1 LQGFLQFSEK
11 PCKNM
16 IGKNKQSGQ
25 MNFLYQT
32 LKDQLNPRNPLYQLT
47 GKIDWG
53 SVDADFAEYYIDF
66 GRPAKPVRLMVSLLI
81 LKQLHNL
88 SDESVVERWVEN
100 PYFQY
105 FSGETHFQWSM
116 PCDPSDLVHF
126 RHRVGKE
133 GIEKIFRL
141 SVQLQG
147 KDARQKSVS
156 IDTTVQEKNI
166 TFPTDLKLAVRII
179 AKCRSIA
186 EKEDIELRQ
195 SYKRI
200 VKEHILNQRFK
211 DHPKNKKKAMASARK
226 VKTIAGRLVRELGRK
241 LPVQSAHRT
250 ELGLFRKVL
259 SQTRQSK
266 NKVYSLHEPDV
277 SCIAKGKDH
286 KKYEFG
292 SKVSFA
298 ITKTTNVIVSVVT
311 FKGNPYDGGTLKDT
325 LDFHE
330 RITGLRAKEATVDR
344 GYRGRKMVDG
354 TIIYTP
360 SPPKPKDSAY
370 RKQQARVRFR
380 RRAAIEPIFGH
391 AKQDHRMAR
400 NYLKRFIGDE
410 INALMAASAFNF
422 RRWLR
427 KVKLLPSFLSRWL
440 AQYMHKTIVPLF
452 VKQEWTTSL
461 AVHAPLSRKL
471 QRYTC

>member
-1 LQGFLQFSEK
+1 
-11 PCKNM
+11 M

-25 MNFLYQT
+25 MSFLFQT
-32 LKDQLNPRNPLYQLT
+32 LKEQLNPRHPLYQLT
-47 GKIDWG
+47 GKIDWK
-53 SVDADFAEYYIDF
+53 SVEGDFQEYYIDF

-81 LKQLHNL
+81 LKQLYNL
-88 SDESVVERWVEN
+88 SDESTVGQWVEN

-133 GIEKIFRL
+133 GFEKIFRL

-147 KDARQKSVS
+147 KDAQQKCVS

-179 AKCRSIA
+179 AKCRKMA
-186 EKEDIELRQ
+186 EKGNIPLRQ
-195 SYKRI
+195 SYKRT
-200 VKEHILNQRFK
+200 VKQHMLNQRFK
-211 DHPKNKKKAMASARK
+211 DHPKNKKKALASGRK
-226 VKTIAGRLVRELGRK
+226 IRTIAGRLVRELERK
-241 LPVQSAHRT
+241 LPEQSAWRA
-250 ELGLFRKVL
+250 ELDVFRKVL

-266 NKVYSLHEPDV
+266 NKIYSLHEPEV

-311 FKGNPYDGGTLKDT
+311 FKGNPYDGDTLKQT
-325 LDFHE
+325 LDFHQQ
-330 RITGLRAKEATVDR
+330 ITGIRAKEATVDR
-344 GYRGRKMVDG
+344 GYRGRKIVDG
-354 TIIYTP
+354 TIIQTP
-360 SPPKPKDSAY
+360 SPPKAKDSAY
-370 RKQQARVRFR
+370 RKQQARIRFR

-391 AKQDHRMAR
+391 TKQDPRMAR
-400 NYLKRFIGDE
+400 NFLRRFVGDE

-427 KVKLLPSFLSRWL
+427 KVKLLPDFLAEWVS
-440 AQYMHKTIVPLF
+440 QYLCRTIHVRFTGLKWD
-452 VKQEWTTSL
+452 VVLVSQ
-461 AVHAPLSRKL
+461 
-471 QRYTC
+471 

>member
-1 LQGFLQFSEK
+1 
-11 PCKNM
+11 M
-16 IGKNKQSGQ
+16 VGKNKQSGQ
-25 MNFLYQT
+25 MSFLFQT
-32 LKDQLNPRNPLYQLT
+32 LKEQLNPRNPLYQLT
-47 GKIDWG
+47 GKIDWK
-53 SVDADFAEYYIDF
+53 SVEGDFLEYYIDF

-81 LKQLHNL
+81 LKQLYNP
-88 SDESVVERWVEN
+88 SDESVVDRWVEN

-141 SVQLQG
+141 SVGLQG
-147 KDARQKSVS
+147 KDGQQKCVS

-166 TFPTDLKLAVRII
+166 RFPTDLKLAVRII
-179 AKCRSIA
+179 AKCRKLA
-186 EKEDIELRQ
+186 EKQGITLRQ
-195 SYKRI
+195 SYKRT
-200 VKEHILNQRFK
+200 VKQHMLNQRFK
-211 DHPKNKKKAMASARK
+211 DHPKNKKKALASVRK
-226 VKTIAGRLVRELGRK
+226 IRTIAGRLVRELERK
-241 LPVQSAHRT
+241 LPEQSAWRA
-250 ELGLFRKVL
+250 ELDMFGKVL

-266 NKVYSLHEPDV
+266 NKIYSLHEPEV

-311 FKGNPYDGGTLKDT
+311 FKGNPYDGDTLKET
-325 LDFHE
+325 LDFHQQ
-330 RITGLRAKEATVDR
+330 ITGIRAKEATVDR

-354 TIIYTP
+354 TVIQTP
-360 SPPKPKDSAY
+360 SPPKSKDSAY
-370 RKQQARVRFR
+370 RKQQARIRFR

-391 AKQDHRMAR
+391 TKQDHRMAR
-400 NYLKRFIGDE
+400 NYLRRFVGDE
-410 INALMAASAFNF
+410 INALMAAAAFNF

-427 KVKLLPSFLSRWL
+427 KVKLLPDFLAEWL
-440 AQYMHKTIVPLF
+440 SQYLL
-452 VKQEWTTSL
+452 TTGLLRFDDLKWSS
-461 AVHAPLSRKL
+461 AHDVHSI
-471 QRYTC
+471 Y

>member
-1 LQGFLQFSEK
+1 
-11 PCKNM
+11 M

-25 MNFLYQT
+25 MNFLFQT

-53 SVDADFAEYYIDF
+53 SVDSDFAGYYIDF
-66 GRPAKPVRLMVSLLI
+66 GRPAKPVRLMISLLI
-81 LKQLHNL
+81 LKQLYNL

-105 FSGETHFQWSM
+105 FSGETHFQWTM

-141 SVQLQG
+141 SVGLQG
-147 KDARQKSVS
+147 KDAQQKCVS

-179 AKCRSIA
+179 AKCRKIS
-186 EKEDIELRQ
+186 EKEGIPLRQ
-195 SYKRI
+195 SYKRT
-200 VKEHILNQRFK
+200 VKQHMLDQRFK

-226 VKTIAGRLVRELGRK
+226 VKTIAGRLVRELERK
-241 LPVQSAHRT
+241 LPGQSAWRA
-250 ELGLFRKVL
+250 ELDMFRKVL

-266 NKVYSLHEPDV
+266 QKVYSLHEPEV
-277 SCIAKGKDH
+277 SCIAKGKEH

-311 FKGNPYDGGTLKDT
+311 FKGNPYDGDTLKET
-325 LDFHE
+325 LDFHQK
-330 RITGLRAKEATVDR
+330 ITGLRAKDATVDR
-344 GYRGRKMVDG
+344 GYRGRRMVDG
-354 TIIYTP
+354 TIIHTP
-360 SPPKPKDSAY
+360 SPPKSKDTAY
-370 RKQQARVRFR
+370 RKQQARIRFR

-391 AKQDHRMAR
+391 TKHDHRMAR
-400 NYLKRFIGDE
+400 NYLRRFIGDE

-422 RRWLR
+422 RRWMR
-427 KVKLLPSFLSRWL
+427 KVKLLPDFLSDWL
-440 AQYMHKTIVPLF
+440 TLQVHRMVLPRFFNLKMIICTSNNNHVQ
-452 VKQEWTTSL
+452 VKSGCFIDQEDFKMTS
-461 AVHAPLSRKL
+461 
-471 QRYTC
+471 

>member
-1 LQGFLQFSEK
+1 
-11 PCKNM
+11 M
-16 IGKNKQSGQ
+16 IGKNKHPGQ
-25 MNFLYQT
+25 MSFLFQT
-32 LKDQLNPRNPLYQLT
+32 LKEQLNPRHPLYQLT
-47 GKIDWG
+47 GKIDWK
-53 SVDADFAEYYIDF
+53 SAESDFQDYYIDF

-81 LKQLHNL
+81 LKKLHNL
-88 SDESVVERWVEN
+88 SDESVVDRWVEN

-141 SVQLQG
+141 SVGLQG
-147 KDARQKSVS
+147 KDAQQKCVS

-179 AKCRSIA
+179 AKCRKMA
-186 EKEDIELRQ
+186 EKQGIPLRQ
-195 SYKRI
+195 SYKRT
-200 VKEHILNQRFK
+200 VKQHMLNQRFK
-211 DHPKNKKKAMASARK
+211 DHPKNKKKALASGRK
-226 VKTIAGRLVRELGRK
+226 IKTIAGRLVRELERK
-241 LPVQSAHRT
+241 LPEQSAWRA
-250 ELGLFRKVL
+250 ELDMYSKVL

-266 NKVYSLHEPDV
+266 NKIYSLHEPEV

-311 FKGNPYDGGTLKDT
+311 FKGNPYDGDTLMQT
-325 LDFHE
+325 LDFHQQ
-330 RITGLRAKEATVDR
+330 ITGIRAKEATVDR

-354 TIIYTP
+354 TLIQTP
-360 SPPKPKDSAY
+360 SPPKSKDSAY
-370 RKQQARVRFR
+370 RKQQARIRFR

-391 AKQDHRMAR
+391 TKQDHPMAR
-400 NYLKRFIGDE
+400 NYLKRFVGDE

-427 KVKLLPSFLSRWL
+427 KVKLLPDFLANWVS
-440 AQYMHKTIVPLF
+440 QYLLTTIRTQFDAL
-452 VKQEWTTSL
+452 KWSL
-461 AVHAPLSRKL
+461 AVL
-471 QRYTC
+471 

>member
-1 LQGFLQFSEK
+1 
-11 PCKNM
+11 M
-16 IGKNKQSGQ
+16 IGKNKQTGQ
-25 MNFLYQT
+25 MSFLFQT
-32 LKDQLNPRNPLYQLT
+32 LKDQLNPKHPMYQLT
-47 GKIDWG
+47 NTIDWQ
-53 SVDADFAEYYIDF
+53 SVEGDFQEYYIAF

-81 LKQLHNL
+81 LKQLYNL
-88 SDESVVERWVEN
+88 SDESVVDRWVEN

-147 KDARQKSVS
+147 KDAQQKCVS

-179 AKCRSIA
+179 AKCRKMAQEEGIQ
-186 EKEDIELRQ
+186 LRQ
-195 SYKRI
+195 SYKRT
-200 VKEHILNQRFK
+200 VKQHLLNQRFK
-211 DHPKNKKKAMASARK
+211 DHPKNKKKALASGRK
-226 VKTIAGRLVRELGRK
+226 IKTIAGRLVRELERK
-241 LPVQSAHRT
+241 LPEQSAWQT
-250 ELGLFRKVL
+250 DLGLFRKVL
-259 SQTRQSK
+259 SQTRLSK
-266 NKVYSLHEPDV
+266 NKIYSLHEPDV

-292 SKVSFA
+292 SKVSFP

-311 FKGNPYDGGTLKDT
+311 FKGNPYDGDTLKET
-325 LDFHE
+325 LDFHQQ
-330 RITGLRAKEATVDR
+330 ITGIRAKEATVDR
-344 GYRGRKMVDG
+344 GYRGRRMVDG
-354 TIIYTP
+354 TIIQTP
-360 SPPKPKDSAY
+360 SPPKSNDSAT
-370 RKQQARVRFR
+370 RKQQARIRFR

-391 AKQDHRMAR
+391 TKQDHRIAR
-400 NYLKRFIGDE
+400 NFLGRFVGDQ

-427 KVKLLPSFLSRWL
+427 KVKLLPHFLPEWVS
-440 AQYMHKTIVPLF
+440 QYLLLTIRIRF
-452 VKQEWTTSL
+452 VDL
-461 AVHAPLSRKL
+461 KL
-471 QRYTC
+471 DIGARYELI